1 MSVLVPKARAPTDVT
16 DGGIVSDVRPVL
28 RKAYPPIDCTPL
40 PMVNDVSAAQF
51 WYANQLMDVTESGTT
66 TVGWHWDH
74 GLDGGAGGSDGV
86 AADGTGGGG
95 DGAGGGGDG
104 SGGGSEGTRGGGDG
118 IGGGGEG
125 TGGGGDGVGGGG
137 SGRQAPLAP

>member
-1 MSVLVPKARAPTDVT
+1 MSESLPKARAPTDVT

-51 WYANQLMDVTESGTT
+51 WYANQPMDVTEAGTT

-74 GLDGGAGGSDGV
+74 GLDGGAGGSGGV
-86 AADGTGGGG
+86 AADVSGTGGGGDGTGGGG
-95 DGAGGGGDG
+95 DGAGGGDG
-104 SGGGSEGTRGGGDG
+104 GVQGGVTG
-118 IGGGGEG
+118 GGGGEAG
-125 TGGGGDGVGGGG
+125 IGGD
-137 SGRQAPLAP
+137 